1 MKLYIFSNRRML
13 NIIYLFLGC
22 ELCVR
27 VVGCELFWSRLAGN
41 WSVGLLA
48 GVSPHVPLST
58 TSYYRPGTNI
68 TCLRSHDCVS
78 NLPIGGSNVNN
89 F

>member
-41 WSVGLLA
+41 SSIICVHGWS
-48 GVSPHVPLST
+48 
-58 TSYYRPGTNI
+58 
-68 TCLRSHDCVS
+68 LR
-78 NLPIGGSNVNN
+78 
-89 F
+89 

>member
-41 WSVGLLA
+41 SGEYYVLKSIYCQKLSSVQIFLKLCTAFLHKLA
-48 GVSPHVPLST
+48 TGRKLAT
-58 TSYYRPGTNI
+58 I
-68 TCLRSHDCVS
+68 
-78 NLPIGGSNVNN
+78 II

>member
-41 WSVGLLA
+41 
-48 GVSPHVPLST
+48 
-58 TSYYRPGTNI
+58 SYI
-68 TCLRSHDCVS
+68 SSL
-78 NLPIGGSNVNN
+78 

>member
-41 WSVGLLA
+41 SA
-48 GVSPHVPLST
+48 
-58 TSYYRPGTNI
+58 I
-68 TCLRSHDCVS
+68 
-78 NLPIGGSNVNN
+78 IGSKAVV
-89 F
+89 

>member
-13 NIIYLFLGC
+13 NIIYLFWGC

-41 WSVGLLA
+41 SHKSLTICKLDMA
-48 GVSPHVPLST
+48 GYTDVILVS
-58 TSYYRPGTNI
+58 
-68 TCLRSHDCVS
+68 
-78 NLPIGGSNVNN
+78 
-89 F
+89 

>member
-1 MKLYIFSNRRML
+1 MKLYIFANRRML

-41 WSVGLLA
+41 SNN
-48 GVSPHVPLST
+48 H
-58 TSYYRPGTNI
+58 SYTINYQ
-68 TCLRSHDCVS
+68 CV
-78 NLPIGGSNVNN
+78 
-89 F
+89 